1 MKIAICVISDL
12 YVTDPSR
19 QMGNTSLDWPKDIT
33 TTQIPSSGVL
43 DDFEFS
49 CIIEVARI
57 E

>member
-1 MKIAICVISDL
+1 MKITICAILDL

-33 TTQIPSSGVL
+33 TTEIPSSGVL

-49 CIIEVARI
+49 YITEVARI